1 MCRPLYQTET
11 RRFLSLVFARVKK
24 KKTKRLNNTELP
36 TRAAYI
42 IWVLAENLSGLY
54 EHRFRLCQR
63 EMTNIF
69 YFSYVAN
76 CFANGFLCYTAVTLN
91 ILVIQVI
98 RKTTSLSNKTLK
110 TLLLSL
116 AASDLGVG
124 LVVQP
129 LYIALLAMEM
139 KHITENSLNYDN
151 IYKAFLLTANMF
163 GFASFFCVTALS
175 ADRFLSV
182 HFNLRYRELVTHRR
196 VVGVVISIWVISAF
210 LSLIR
215 IFISKEIMY
224 LIFATIEFT
233 CIISAAYFSFK
244 IYVATRSHTGQIRAQ
259 QVQRSSQNGEIRIS
273 HVTSLQTSVVIT
285 IALYLLFLVC
295 YLPQMSVLFVTAV
308 FGQSEF
314 LKMLLHHTTTL
325 VFLNSSLNPM
335 IYCWKMR
342 RVRKAV
348 LHSLR
353 RTFSRQWQL
362 RKVLLFYQIEW
373 SVMRPWEKT
382 QKSDLQTM

>member
-1 MCRPLYQTET
+1 
-11 RRFLSLVFARVKK
+11 
-24 KKTKRLNNTELP
+24 
-36 TRAAYI
+36 
-42 IWVLAENLSGLY
+42 
-54 EHRFRLCQR
+54 
-63 EMTNIF
+63 MTNIF

-98 RKTTSLSNKTLK
+98 RKTTSLSNKTIK

-139 KHITENSLNYDN
+139 KHITENSLIYNN
-151 IYKAFLLTANMF
+151 IYKAFLVTANMF

-196 VVGVVISIWVISAF
+196 VVRVVIAIWVISAF

-215 IFISKEIMY
+215 IFISKKIMY
-224 LIFATIEFT
+224 LIFVIIEFT
-233 CIISAAYFSFK
+233 CIICATYFTFK
-244 IYVATRSHTGQIRAQ
+244 IYVATRSHTGQIRSQ
-259 QVQRSSQNGEIRIS
+259 QVQRSSQNGEIGTAQ
-273 HVTSLQTSVVIT
+273 VTSLQISVVIT
-285 IALYLLFLVC
+285 IALYVLFLVC

-308 FGQSEF
+308 FGQSDF
-314 LKMLLHHTTTL
+314 LEMLLHHTTTL

-342 RVRKAV
+342 HVRKAV
-348 LHSLR
+348 LHTLR
-353 RTFSRQWQL
+353 RSFSRQ
-362 RKVLLFYQIEW
+362 
-373 SVMRPWEKT
+373 
-382 QKSDLQTM
+382 

>member
-1 MCRPLYQTET
+1 
-11 RRFLSLVFARVKK
+11 
-24 KKTKRLNNTELP
+24 
-36 TRAAYI
+36 
-42 IWVLAENLSGLY
+42 
-54 EHRFRLCQR
+54 
-63 EMTNIF
+63 MTNIF

-129 LYIALLAMEM
+129 LYIARLAMEM
-139 KHITENSLNYDN
+139 EHITENNLNYNN
-151 IYKAFLLTANMF
+151 IYKAFLLSANMF

-215 IFISKEIMY
+215 IFISKKIMY

-308 FGQSEF
+308 FGQSDF
-314 LKMLLHHTTTL
+314 LEMLLHHTTTL

-342 RVRKAV
+342 HVRKAV

-353 RTFSRQWQL
+353 RTFSRQWQP
-362 RKVLLFYQIEW
+362 RKVLLF
-373 SVMRPWEKT
+373 
-382 QKSDLQTM
+382 

>member
-1 MCRPLYQTET
+1 M
-11 RRFLSLVFARVKK
+11 
-24 KKTKRLNNTELP
+24 
-36 TRAAYI
+36 
-42 IWVLAENLSGLY
+42 
-54 EHRFRLCQR
+54 
-63 EMTNIF
+63 
-69 YFSYVAN
+69 
-76 CFANGFLCYTAVTLN
+76 LN

-98 RKTTSLSNKTLK
+98 RKTTSLSNKTIK

-139 KHITENSLNYDN
+139 KHITENSLIYKN

-215 IFISKEIMY
+215 IFISKKIMY
-224 LIFATIEFT
+224 LIFVIIEFT
-233 CIISAAYFSFK
+233 CIICATYFTFK
-244 IYVATRSHTGQIRAQ
+244 IYVATRSHTGQIRSQ
-259 QVQRSSQNGEIRIS
+259 QVQRSSQNGEIGTAQ
-273 HVTSLQTSVVIT
+273 VTSLQISVVIT
-285 IALYLLFLVC
+285 IALYVLFLVC

-314 LKMLLHHTTTL
+314 SKMLLHHTTTL

-342 RVRKAV
+342 HVRKAV

-353 RTFSRQWQL
+353 RTFSRQ
-362 RKVLLFYQIEW
+362 
-373 SVMRPWEKT
+373 
-382 QKSDLQTM
+382 

>member
-36 TRAAYI
+36 TRAAHI

-139 KHITENSLNYDN
+139 EHITENNLNYNN
-151 IYKAFLLTANMF
+151 IYKAFLLSANMF

-196 VVGVVISIWVISAF
+196 VVRVVIAIWVISAF

-224 LIFATIEFT
+224 LIFVIIEFT
-233 CIISAAYFSFK
+233 CIISATYFTFK
-244 IYVATRSHTGQIRAQ
+244 IYVATRSHTGQIRSQ
-259 QVQRSSQNGEIRIS
+259 QVQRSSQNGEIGTAQ
-273 HVTSLQTSVVIT
+273 VTSLQISVVIT
-285 IALYLLFLVC
+285 IALYVLFLVC

-308 FGQSEF
+308 FGQSDF
-314 LKMLLHHTTTL
+314 LEMLLHHTTTL

-382 QKSDLQTM
+382 QQSDLQTM

>member
-1 MCRPLYQTET
+1 
-11 RRFLSLVFARVKK
+11 
-24 KKTKRLNNTELP
+24 
-36 TRAAYI
+36 
-42 IWVLAENLSGLY
+42 
-54 EHRFRLCQR
+54 
-63 EMTNIF
+63 MTNNF

-76 CFANGFLCYTAVTLN
+76 CFANGFLCYTAVMLN

-98 RKTTSLSNKTLK
+98 RKTTSSSNKNLK

-129 LYIALLAMEM
+129 LYIARLAMEM
-139 KHITENSLNYDN
+139 KHITENNLNYNN
-151 IYKAFLLTANMF
+151 IYKAFLLTANTF

-182 HFNLRYRELVTHRR
+182 HFNLRYRELVTNRR
-196 VVGVVISIWVISAF
+196 VVRVVISIWVISAF

-215 IFISKEIMY
+215 IFVSKKIMY
-224 LIFATIEFT
+224 LIFVTIEFT
-233 CIISAAYFSFK
+233 CIISAAYFTFK

-273 HVTSLQTSVVIT
+273 HVTSQQISVVIT

-295 YLPQMSVLFVTAV
+295 YLPQMFVLFITAV
-308 FGQSEF
+308 FGQSNF
-314 LKMLLHHTTTL
+314 LKMLLHCTTTV

-342 RVRKAV
+342 HVRKAV
-348 LHSLR
+348 LHTLR
-353 RTFSRQWQL
+353 RAFSMQ
-362 RKVLLFYQIEW
+362 
-373 SVMRPWEKT
+373 
-382 QKSDLQTM
+382 

>member
-1 MCRPLYQTET
+1 MFRNATSNSNW
-11 RRFLSLVFARVKK
+11 LSPRK
-24 KKTKRLNNTELP
+24 
-36 TRAAYI
+36 
-42 IWVLAENLSGLY
+42 
-54 EHRFRLCQR
+54 
-63 EMTNIF
+63 MTNTHYLSF
-69 YFSYVAN
+69 FTN
-76 CFANGFLCYTAVTLN
+76 CAINGFSSYPAIMLN

-98 RKTTSLSNKTLK
+98 RKTTSSSNKTLK

-129 LYIALLAMEM
+129 LYIARLAMEM
-139 KHITENSLNYDN
+139 KHITENSLNYNN

-210 LSLIR
+210 LSLVR
-215 IFISKEIMY
+215 IFIDKKIMY
-224 LIFATIEFT
+224 LIFAIIQFT
-233 CIISAAYFSFK
+233 CIISAAYFTFK

-259 QVQRSSQNGEIRIS
+259 QVQRSSQNGEMGIA
-273 HVTSLQTSVVIT
+273 HVTTLQISVVIT
-285 IALYLLFLVC
+285 IALYVLFLVC

-308 FGQSEF
+308 FGQSDF
-314 LKMLLHHTTTL
+314 LEMLLHHTMTL

-342 RVRKAV
+342 HVRKAV
-348 LHSLR
+348 LHTLR
-353 RTFSRQWQL
+353 RVFSRQWQL
-362 RKVLLFYQIEW
+362 RKVLLFSRQRE
-373 SVMRPWEKT
+373 R
-382 QKSDLQTM
+382 QKSNRFR